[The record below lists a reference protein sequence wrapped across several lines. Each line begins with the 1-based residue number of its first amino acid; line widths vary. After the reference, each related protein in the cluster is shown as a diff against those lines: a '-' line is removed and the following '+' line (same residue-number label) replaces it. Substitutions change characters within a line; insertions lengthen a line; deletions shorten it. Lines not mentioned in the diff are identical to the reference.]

1 MTPTPAPN
9 KDIGSLLSTMIK
21 ILTLNAVNNLN
32 TSTSSITLKSLS
44 VNTPL
49 ASTDPPPSEEPQLPP
64 PRRNRVLSSLS
75 DADPPRPNPLRPD
88 PPRPSSPVEVEDWIR
103 FGDWCCDIRR
113 KDNNYDK
120 YEYRNASRILFN
132 TGLPISIVQQKKDHN
147 IATMNWWNQLK
158 IKPGIGLWYAHHASE
173 FTRWN
178 LLRRMANRRLE
189 ISLESSP
196 EPAAN
201 QRQANHE
208 GSSIKP
214 PYLTPNPK
222 HLL

>member
-103 FGDWCCDIRR
+103 FGD
-113 KDNNYDK
+113 
-120 YEYRNASRILFN
+120 
-132 TGLPISIVQQKKDHN
+132 
-147 IATMNWWNQLK
+147 
-158 IKPGIGLWYAHHASE
+158 
-173 FTRWN
+173 
-178 LLRRMANRRLE
+178 
-189 ISLESSP
+189 
-196 EPAAN
+196 
-201 QRQANHE
+201 
-208 GSSIKP
+208 
-214 PYLTPNPK
+214 
-222 HLL
+222 